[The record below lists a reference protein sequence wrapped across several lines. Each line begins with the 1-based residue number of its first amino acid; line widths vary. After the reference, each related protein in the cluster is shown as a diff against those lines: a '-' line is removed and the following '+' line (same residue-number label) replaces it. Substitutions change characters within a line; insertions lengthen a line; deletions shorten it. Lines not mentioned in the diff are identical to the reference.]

1 MGANPIISVI
11 TVVYNGKATIEET
24 IRSILNQSDG
34 FYEYIVVDGAS
45 TDGTLEIVAK
55 YKDNITRIISEP
67 DKGIYD
73 AMNKGVALSR
83 GEWIIFMNSGDQF
96 ASNDVLRTFS
106 AANLS
111 QADVVYGDALISYN
125 TFKRL
130 HRHVPLQDFWKGMP
144 FSHQACFV
152 RRKVFEGQPFNT
164 QYKLSSDFDF
174 LYRAYLNKRRFLYL
188 PVLVC
193 NFDYT
198 GGASVN
204 HATQSIRER
213 KEIVLG
219 YRFSLKAWLYYS
231 CYVQYVVWSGRLKN
245 VLGKRFTEWI
255 IKSVKR

>member
-1 MGANPIISVI
+1 
-11 TVVYNGKATIEET
+11 
-24 IRSILNQSDG
+24 
-34 FYEYIVVDGAS
+34 
-45 TDGTLEIVAK
+45 
-55 YKDNITRIISEP
+55 
-67 DKGIYD
+67 
-73 AMNKGVALSR
+73 
-83 GEWIIFMNSGDQF
+83 
-96 ASNDVLRTFS
+96 
-106 AANLS
+106 
-111 QADVVYGDALISYN
+111 VVYGDAMISYN
-125 TFKRL
+125 TFKKKNTK
-130 HRHVPLQDFWKGMP
+130 VPLEDFWKGMP

-164 QYKLSSDFDF
+164 RYKLSSDFDF